1 MKGYTSHVTSALA
14 ANLRDPD
21 YVATLPPNS
30 GRRTLRGRRMKPT
43 LWDAPLPC
51 DCTGPYS
58 VCEDTVGHDTKVR
71 LGLMAAPMTKAQR
84 EKKALD
90 ELRKLREELAAASWR
105 K

>member
-58 VCEDTVGHDTKVR
+58 VCEDTVGHDTKMR
-71 LGLMAAPMTKAQR
+71 LGLMAAPMTKAQ
-84 EKKALD
+84 
-90 ELRKLREELAAASWR
+90 
-105 K
+105 